1 MVKEINA
8 EEYSEIL
15 NSSKPVVIDFHATWC
30 GPCKVLS
37 PILEELDDEI
47 EGVEFVKLDVD
58 QHPQIAGQN
67 QVMGVP
73 TVVILKDGEVKDRFV
88 GVQPKEVIKEKNYF
102 TRLIVLRIV
111 LVLQVLILL
120 LFGFFILNI
129 QNTVNE
135 LSGQLETALLTIED
149 MKTVLPEIE
158 EAVENFNQLEPLFE
172 NLGKLSELLSVL
184 TDPFGSNG

>member
-1 MVKEINA
+1 M
-8 EEYSEIL
+8 
-15 NSSKPVVIDFHATWC
+15 
-30 GPCKVLS
+30 
-37 PILEELDDEI
+37 
-47 EGVEFVKLDVD
+47 
-58 QHPQIAGQN
+58 
-67 QVMGVP
+67 
-73 TVVILKDGEVKDRFV
+73 
-88 GVQPKEVIKEKNYF
+88 
-102 TRLIVLRIV
+102 LRIV

-129 QNTVNE
+129 KNTVNE

-158 EAVENFNQLEPLFE
+158 EAVDNFNQLEPLFE